1 MDVLGAVAL
10 VLLTLVGYSS
20 GNALAGRRKR
30 LVPGIVDLLVVVVLW
45 VAVFTARAELGLGK
59 WQAIGAGLLLG
70 LVVGAL
76 FAALRPGNP
85 DPRARLAHLD
95 DEGETRPRT
104 APSLLDRWKAF
115 AAEMGNFQGRMVMG
129 FFYFVVVT
137 PFALISKLGA
147 DGGAPRS
154 GRTFWL
160 ERASAPSGLDQA
172 RNQF

>member
-20 GNALAGRRKR
+20 GSVLAGRRKR
-30 LVPGIVDLLVVVVLW
+30 LVPGIVDLGVVGVLW
-45 VAVFTARAELGLGK
+45 IAVFAARGELGLGK
-59 WQAIGAGLLLG
+59 WQAIGAGLLCG

-95 DEGETRPRT
+95 DEDAAPAPR
-104 APSLLDRWKAF
+104 PSLLDRWKEF
-115 AAEMGNFQGRMVMG
+115 AAEMGNFQGRMIMG
-129 FFYFVVVT
+129 FFYFLVVT

-147 DGGAPRS
+147 DGSAPRS

-160 ERASAPSGLDQA
+160 ERPPAPTGLDQA